1 MEADWWSEPLSG
13 DGGWPPPPAAPPEW
27 PPPPPAATP
36 GRSPA
41 YRPRRKGL
49 LRRLGRAVL
58 YLIILLL
65 CLDLATEGYFVSLNW
80 MNPPVSAYMV
90 ESGRKNQPLQRLGE
104 NRLAVGVG
112 APLLH
117 VGQVGLVGLD
127 PRRGRRV
134 RLVLAGR
141 EAAPGTLP
149 LLGDRGV
156 GREARPGLVPVG
168 APELHPHPGRG
179 LTTLRLAHRA
189 SANPATP
196 NRVPAAH
203 ITPLTSMDPARRNGK
218 TSRPALF
225 ISPPAA
231 PSCGVNAR
239 NAPWTTARLSG

>member
-90 ESGRKNQPLQRLGE
+90 ESGRKN
-104 NRLAVGVG
+104 
-112 APLLH
+112 LH
-117 VGQVGLVGLD
+117 DYVSIKYVSWYLIAATVAHEDAQLSTRFTGLD
-127 PRRGRRV
+127 WDQWWSR
-134 RLVLAGR
+134 
-141 EAAPGTLP
+141 
-149 LLGDRGV
+149 
-156 GREARPGLVPVG
+156 
-168 APELHPHPGRG
+168 
-179 LTTLRLAHRA
+179 
-189 SANPATP
+189 
-196 NRVPAAH
+196 
-203 ITPLTSMDPARRNGK
+203 ARR
-218 TSRPALF
+218 TS
-225 ISPPAA
+225 AA
-231 PSCGVNAR
+231 TRTPTVPRSR
-239 NAPWTTARLSG
+239 SS